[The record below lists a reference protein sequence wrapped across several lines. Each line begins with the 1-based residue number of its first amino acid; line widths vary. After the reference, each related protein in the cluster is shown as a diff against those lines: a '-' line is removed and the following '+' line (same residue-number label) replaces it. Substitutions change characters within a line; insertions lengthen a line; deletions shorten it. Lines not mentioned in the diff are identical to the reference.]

1 MAVPKKRQS
10 KMRRD
15 KRRAN
20 HDKMTAP
27 TVILCPRCSEPKL
40 PHRICPSCGY
50 YAGRQVI
57 EISEE

>member
-10 KMRRD
+10 NTRRN

-20 HDKMTAP
+20 HDRMTAP
-27 TVILCPRCSEPKL
+27 TVGACPQCGEPRL

-50 YAGRQVI
+50 YNGRQVI
-57 EISEE
+57 EIPEE